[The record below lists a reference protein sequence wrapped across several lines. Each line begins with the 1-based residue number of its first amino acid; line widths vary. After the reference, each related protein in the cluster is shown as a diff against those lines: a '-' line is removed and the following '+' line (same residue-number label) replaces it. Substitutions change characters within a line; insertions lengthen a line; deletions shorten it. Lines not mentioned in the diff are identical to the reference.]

1 MIGETSIATAAARI
15 YYKTS
20 AAVDKVEKKYGALI
34 TVERTS
40 RNIIII
46 VIIITTVIIISI
58 VFMVLSFMY
67 TCSVY
72 IILYMPFF
80 IRMHNIITTVKK

>member
-1 MIGETSIATAAARI
+1 MERSYIDRGDVYSDGGAASRI

-20 AAVDKVEKKYGALI
+20 AAVDNVEKKYGALI

-46 VIIITTVIIISI
+46 IIITTVIIISI
-58 VFMVLSFMY
+58 VFMVLCIIPAAFMY
-67 TCSVY
+67 TSF
-72 IILYMPFF
+72 LYVH
-80 IRMHNIITTVKK
+80 RYTL